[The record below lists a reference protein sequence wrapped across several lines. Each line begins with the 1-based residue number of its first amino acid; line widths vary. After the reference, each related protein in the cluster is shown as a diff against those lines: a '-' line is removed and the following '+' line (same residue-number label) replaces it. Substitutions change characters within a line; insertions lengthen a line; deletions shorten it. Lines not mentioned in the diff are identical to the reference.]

1 MTLTHIPDLIP
12 YLNSSVEDDRMEV
25 KQLAPFTIAG
35 RNGKEHGKGERKE
48 KPL

>member
-25 KQLAPFTIAG
+25 KKFAPSPLP
-35 RNGKEHGKGERKE
+35 GEMKKNMEKE
-48 KPL
+48 KKPL